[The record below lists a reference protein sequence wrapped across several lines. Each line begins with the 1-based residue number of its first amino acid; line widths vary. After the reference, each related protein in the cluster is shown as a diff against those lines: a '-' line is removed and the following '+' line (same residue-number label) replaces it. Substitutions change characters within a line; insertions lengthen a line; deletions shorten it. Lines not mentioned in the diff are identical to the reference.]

1 MAIVARGEEGLDVG
15 EKMKPR
21 LLLSFTIVLA
31 CFIAACGGNGSA
43 PPLPPPV
50 GMYSNASLNGQYALS
65 MSGESSANLGIP
77 ISRVGSFIAD
87 GNGNI
92 TAAIED
98 VRDLSGASV
107 LNPISFGT
115 GTYTIQA
122 DGRGTIVLGTGLTSL
137 ALSVTLTSTT
147 QGLLIQIDG
156 GAASSGSL
164 IKETA
169 SAFSAASFNGNYVFD
184 VSGATASSFP
194 LTVTGRITADGS
206 SKLKAGVL
214 DENNG
219 NQPAPSGVINSG
231 VTGAYQ
237 MDSQFGAN
245 FGRGVLTLSYT
256 AYGTPITRTFAFYIV
271 DGTRVKW
278 LEEDNLAVTQGD
290 AVKQSGA
297 IATNNAGFTGSF
309 VYLVGGVLSNVP
321 LARVARFTANGSGSL
336 AQIALDDNLNGHHG
350 SITSNSSVSSAQYSI
365 DTANAGSGRGTFT
378 FNDSQLGTFNAIFYL
393 ISPTQAAVQD
403 ISGGLIS
410 DGSMLAQ
417 TAGPI
422 TNASLAG
429 NYAFNSSGTIL
440 QTTSFAQFEED
451 FLGQYALS
459 GPGVV
464 TGAIDYV
471 ELSFLNNPINL
482 DIPLAGALNIVG
494 DGTASNNAQYLIRSS
509 PSATLHFAAYVV
521 DANTTF
527 LVCTDGNRVTPGS
540 AIMQH

>member
-1 MAIVARGEEGLDVG
+1 
-15 EKMKPR
+15 MKPR
-21 LLLSFTIVLA
+21 LLFLFTVA
-31 CFIAACGGNGSA
+31 FATFITACGGNGSA

-50 GMYSNASLNGQYALS
+50 GMYSNASLNGQYAFS
-65 MSGESSANLGIP
+65 MSGESAASGGVP

-107 LNPISFGT
+107 LNPINFGT
-115 GTYTIQA
+115 GTYTINA
-122 DGRGTIVLGTGLTSL
+122 DGRGTIVLGTGSSSLT
-137 ALSVTLTSTT
+137 LSVTLTSVS

-156 GAASSGSL
+156 GATSSGSL

-169 SAFSAASFNGNYVFD
+169 SAFSATSFNGNYVFD
-184 VSGATASSFP
+184 VSGTSVSGGLSAP

-206 SKLKAGVL
+206 SKLTAGVL
-214 DENNG
+214 DENDG
-219 NQPAPSGVINSG
+219 NQSAPSGVINSG
-231 VTGAYQ
+231 VSGSFQ

-245 FGRGVLTLSYT
+245 FGRGLLTLSYT

-278 LEEDNLAVTQGD
+278 LEEDGLAVTQGD
-290 AVKQSGA
+290 AVKQSAA
-297 IATNNAGFTGSF
+297 IATTNAGFTGSF
-309 VYLVGGVLSNVP
+309 VYLVGGVLNNVP
-321 LARVARFTANGSGSL
+321 VARVARFTANGPGSL
-336 AQIALDDNLNGHHG
+336 AQVALDDNLNGHHG
-350 SITSNSSVSSAQYSI
+350 SITSSSSVTSAQYTI
-365 DTANAGSGRGTFT
+365 DAAGSGRGTFT
-378 FNDSQLGTFNAIFYL
+378 FNDSHLGTFNAIFYL

-403 ISGGLIS
+403 LSAGLIS
-410 DGSMLAQ
+410 DGTMLAQ
-417 TAGPI
+417 PAGPI

-429 NYAFNSSGTIL
+429 NYAFNWSGTIL
-440 QTTSFAQFEED
+440 QTKSFAQFEED

-471 ELSFLNNPINL
+471 ELSFFNNPINL
-482 DIPLAGALNIVG
+482 DIPLAGALSIVG
-494 DGTASNNAQYLIRSS
+494 DGTASNTAQYLIRSS

-527 LVCTDGNRVTPGS
+527 LVCTDGNRVSPGS